1 MPTCTYCNAN
11 VSPNAQTCPS
21 CGDNLEEMR
30 DNQIGA
36 QEYANFILLIVG
48 MLFLAFGVYLVYSF
62 GGFWGILVGVVSVLI
77 GLFFMYAPQHSKK

>member
-1 MPTCTYCNAN
+1 MPTCTYCSAN

-30 DNQIGA
+30 EDERAKEIA
-36 QEYANFILLIVG
+36 DFILIIVG

-62 GGFWGILVGVVSVLI
+62 GGFWGILVGVVSGLI
-77 GLFFMYAPQHSKK
+77 GLFLMYAPQLAKK